1 MRVKRGSKAR
11 RRRKKIVRAA
21 KGYWGQR
28 SRVFR
33 RAKEALIKAWT
44 YSYRDRRTRKRDFR
58 RLWIVRI
65 GAACKING
73 TSYSRFIKGLKDSGI
88 EIDRKILA
96 DIAVRNPDDF
106 THLIKLAQQKS

>member
-1 MRVKRGSKAR
+1 MRVKRGNKAR

-58 RLWIVRI
+58 RLWITRI
-65 GAACKING
+65 NAACRING

-106 THLIKLAQQKS
+106 AHLTRLAQQ